1 MPYNNPL
8 KLSFWQNL
16 IDKKIGRTVKLIA
29 YFKQSIMAT
38 ITMLVFFLVWNYFS
52 PIHNQ
57 VIFSAIASST
67 FLTFVST
74 SIYDSLARK
83 IIGGQVIGILVG
95 IGLWRLMHYSAAHF
109 PAQENEIYIVFLSLS
124 AGLSLFFMAIFN
136 MEHPPGAG
144 TAMAFVFKP
153 ISPVSNDVLFVLI
166 CAIILA
172 ITHTLLKKHRML
184 KDLEGRDTRTT
195 MLGKLPKISGL
206 LKKPND

>member
-38 ITMLVFFLVWNYFS
+38 ITMLVFFLTWHYFS

-67 FLTFVST
+67 FLTFIST
-74 SIYDSLARK
+74 NIYDSLARK

-95 IGLWRLMHYSAAHF
+95 IGLWRLMHYFSAHF
-109 PAQENEIYIVFLSLS
+109 PAQENEIYIIFLSLS

-153 ISPVSNDVLFVLI
+153 LSPVTNDVMFILI
-166 CAIILA
+166 CASILA
-172 ITHTLLKKHRML
+172 IVHTLLKKHQII
-184 KDLEGRDTRTT
+184 KDLEGRDARTELLRT
-195 MLGKLPKISGL
+195 IPKHSQT
-206 LKKPND
+206 LKK